1 MSAPDVALV
10 SPYPAA
16 GSPQA
21 GRSGVAT
28 YAARLAGALADRGAE
43 VTVLAPD
50 EEGAPLRALDG
61 RVRVVRPYVRGA
73 RALLRAA
80 AAARDTGAPVVHLQH
95 ETFLYGGPASIPALV
110 PALRRLRRA
119 RRGPVVTMHHVV
131 DPAGVD
137 ADFTR
142 VHRVGAPAAAAR
154 LGLGA
159 IQRAIGREAE
169 RVLVHEPGFATLV
182 PDARV
187 VPHGVQP
194 VAPVDRGEA
203 RARLGLRLDDGRL
216 VVLCFG
222 FLAPYKGLEVA
233 LQAAGIAHDRTHV
246 VVAGGDHPRL
256 AEAGDSYAATLRAKY
271 GAVATFTGYVDDAD
285 VGDWFAAADVALL
298 PYPRPHAS
306 SGPLALAL
314 GAGTPVLLSTPLQ
327 RCAGAPDA
335 LAVDAEPAVLA
346 ARLRALADSPAALA
360 DLADASRALAR
371 DRAWPAVAERHLD
384 VYEEVTHGRRASGR
398 SLRAA

>member
-1 MSAPDVALV
+1 VSPPDVVLV

-28 YAARLAGALADRGAE
+28 YAARLAGALADRGAD
-43 VTVLAPD
+43 VSVLAPA
-50 EEGAPLRALDG
+50 EEGAPARATDG
-61 RVRVVRPYVRGA
+61 PVRVHRPYARGP
-73 RALLRAA
+73 RALLHAA
-80 AAARDTGAPVVHLQH
+80 AAARATGAPVVHLQH
-95 ETFLYGGPASIPALV
+95 ETFLYGGAASIPALV

-119 RRGPVVTMHHVV
+119 GRGPVVTMHHVV
-131 DPAGVD
+131 DPSAVD

-142 VHRVGAPAAAAR
+142 VHRVRAPALAAR

-159 IQRAIGREAE
+159 VQRAIGREAG
-169 RVLVHEPGFATLV
+169 RVLVHEPGFADLV

-194 VAPVDRGEA
+194 LEPADPAAA
-203 RARLGLRLDDGRL
+203 RARLGHGLDSDRL

-222 FLAPYKGLEVA
+222 FLAPYKGLEAA
-233 LQAAGIAHDRTHV
+233 LAAAALVRDRVHL
-246 VVAGGDHPRL
+246 VVAGGEHPRL
-256 AEAGDSYAATLRAKY
+256 AEAGDPYARSLRERFAH
-271 GAVATFTGYVDDAD
+271 AATFTGYVDDAD

-298 PYPRPHAS
+298 PYPRPHAT

-314 GAGTPVLLSTPLQ
+314 GAGTPVLLSASLA
-327 RCAGAPDA
+327 RCAGAPEA
-335 LAVDAEPAVLA
+335 TAVEAEPGALA
-346 ARLRALADSPAALA
+346 ARLRALADDPAAVAELA
-360 DLADASRALAR
+360 GASRALAC
-371 DRAWPAVAERHLD
+371 DRAWPAVADRHLD
-384 VYEEVTHGRRASGR
+384 VYEEVTHGRRAARR

>member
-1 MSAPDVALV
+1 MSTPDVALV

-28 YAARLAGALADRGAE
+28 YAERLAGALADRGAE

-80 AAARDTGAPVVHLQH
+80 DAARDTGAPVVHLQH

-131 DPAGVD
+131 DPRAVD

-159 IQRAIGREAE
+159 VQRAIGREAE
-169 RVLVHEPGFATLV
+169 RVLVHEPGFAPFV
-182 PDARV
+182 PSATV
-187 VPHGVQP
+187 VAHGVQP

-203 RARLGLRLDDGRL
+203 RARLGRDLDDGRL

-222 FLAPYKGLEVA
+222 FLAPYKGLEAA
-233 LQAAGIAHDRTHV
+233 LGAARLAGEAVELVI
-246 VVAGGDHPRL
+246 AGGEHPRL
-256 AEAGDSYAATLRAKY
+256 AGDGYADALREAAPANAR
-271 GAVATFTGYVDDAD
+271 FTGYVADAD
-285 VGDWFAAADVALL
+285 VARWFAAADVALL
-298 PYPRPHAS
+298 PYPRPFAS

-314 GAGTPVLLSTPLQ
+314 AHGTPVLLSDTLA
-327 RCAGAPDA
+327 RTVGAPDA
-335 LAVDAEPAVLA
+335 LAVPAHPAAIA
-346 ARLRALADSPAALA
+346 ARLDALAAAPAEREALRA
-360 DLADASRALAR
+360 AAATLAAGRTWPDVAR
-371 DRAWPAVAERHLD
+371 RHLD
-384 VYEEVTHGRRASGR
+384 LYGSAG
-398 SLRAA
+398 

>member
-1 MSAPDVALV
+1 MSVPDVALV

-28 YAARLAGALADRGAE
+28 YAARLAGALAGHGAE

-61 RVRVVRPYVRGA
+61 RVRVRRPYVRGA

-80 AAARDTGAPVVHLQH
+80 TAARETGAPVVHLQH

-119 RRGPVVTMHHVV
+119 GRGPVVTMHHVV
-131 DPAGVD
+131 DPSAID
-137 ADFTR
+137 ADFTH
-142 VHRVGAPAAAAR
+142 VHRVGVPAAAAR

-159 IQRAIGREAE
+159 VQRAIGREAE

-194 VAPVDRGEA
+194 VPPVDRREA
-203 RARLGLRLDDGRL
+203 RARAGLRPADGRL
-216 VVLCFG
+216 
-222 FLAPYKGLEVA
+222 
-233 LQAAGIAHDRTHV
+233 
-246 VVAGGDHPRL
+246 PR
-256 AEAGDSYAATLRAKY
+256 R
-271 GAVATFTGYVDDAD
+271 
-285 VGDWFAAADVALL
+285 
-298 PYPRPHAS
+298 
-306 SGPLALAL
+306 
-314 GAGTPVLLSTPLQ
+314 
-327 RCAGAPDA
+327 
-335 LAVDAEPAVLA
+335 
-346 ARLRALADSPAALA
+346 
-360 DLADASRALAR
+360 
-371 DRAWPAVAERHLD
+371 
-384 VYEEVTHGRRASGR
+384 
-398 SLRAA
+398 

>member
-21 GRSGVAT
+21 GRSGVAA
-28 YAARLAGALADRGAE
+28 YAQRLAGALADRGVH

-50 EEGAPLRALDG
+50 EEGAPLRAVDG
-61 RVRVVRPYVRGA
+61 RVRVSRPYTRGP
-73 RALLRAA
+73 RALLRASRA
-80 AAARDTGAPVVHLQH
+80 AEATGAPVVHLQH
-95 ETFLYGGPASIPALV
+95 ETFLYGGAASIPALV

-131 DPAGVD
+131 DPSAVD
-137 ADFTR
+137 AEFTR
-142 VHRVGAPAAAAR
+142 VHRVGAPAVAAR
-154 LGLGA
+154 VGLGA
-159 IQRAIGREAE
+159 VQRAIGREAD
-169 RVLVHEPGFATLV
+169 RVLVHEPGFADLV
-182 PDARV
+182 PDASV

-194 VAPVDRGEA
+194 VAPVDPADA
-203 RARLGLRLDDGRL
+203 RARLGFGLDDGRL

-233 LQAAGIAHDRTHV
+233 LEAAAAVRDRVHM
-246 VVAGGDHPRL
+246 VVAGGEHPRL
-256 AEAGDSYAATLRAKY
+256 AEAGDPYAASLRDRF
-271 GAVATFTGYVDDAD
+271 GAHATFTGYVDDAD

-314 GAGTPVLLSTPLQ
+314 GAGTPVLLSATLA
-327 RCAGAPDA
+327 RCAGAPEA
-335 LAVDAEPAVLA
+335 LAVAAE
-346 ARLRALADSPAALA
+346 PAALA
-360 DLADASRALAR
+360 ERLRTLAGSASARAELDAASRALAR
-371 DRAWPAVAERHLD
+371 DRAWPAVADRHLD
-384 VYEEVTHGRRASGR
+384 VYEEVTHGRRAAGR

>member
-1 MSAPDVALV
+1 MSTPDVALI

-28 YAARLAGALADRGAE
+28 YAERLAGALADRGAE
-43 VTVLAPD
+43 VAVLAPD

-61 RVRVVRPYVRGA
+61 RVRVRRPYARGA

-80 AAARDTGAPVVHLQH
+80 AAARDTAAPVVHVQH

-119 RRGPVVTMHHVV
+119 GRGPVVTMHHVV
-131 DPAGVD
+131 DPSGID

-142 VHRVGAPAAAAR
+142 VHRVGAPPALAR

-159 IQRAIGREAE
+159 VQRAIGREAA
-169 RVLVHEPGFATLV
+169 RVLVHEPGFRALV
-182 PDARV
+182 PGASV

-194 VAPVDRGEA
+194 VAPVDRAAA
-203 RARLGLRLDDGRL
+203 RTSAGLGPDDGRL

-233 LQAAGIAHDRTHV
+233 LQAAGVVHDRVHL
-246 VVAGGDHPRL
+246 VVAGGEHPRL
-256 AEAGDSYAATLRAKY
+256 AEAGDRYAETLRARY
-271 GAVATFTGYVDDAD
+271 GAVATFTGYVDDAA

-314 GAGTPVLLSTPLQ
+314 GAGTPVLLSSPLA
-327 RCAGAPDA
+327 RCAGAPEP
-335 LAVDAEPAVLA
+335 LAVDAEPAALA
-346 ARLRALADSPAALA
+346 ARLRALADSPGALA
-360 DLADASRALAR
+360 ELADASRALAR

-384 VYEEVTHGRRASGR
+384 VYEEVTHGRGASRGR
-398 SLRAA
+398 VRAA

>member
-1 MSAPDVALV
+1 MSTPDVTLV
-10 SPYPAA
+10 SPYPAT

-28 YAARLAGALADRGAE
+28 YTERLAGALVDRGAA

-131 DPAGVD
+131 DPRAVD

-159 IQRAIGREAE
+159 VQRAIGREAE
-169 RVLVHEPGFATLV
+169 RVLVHEPGFAPFV
-182 PDARV
+182 PSATV

-194 VAPVDRGEA
+194 VAAVDRDEA
-203 RARLGLRLDDGRL
+203 RARLGRGLDDGRL

-222 FLAPYKGLEVA
+222 FLAPYKGLETA
-233 LQAAGIAHDRTHV
+233 LRAAGVVHDRVHV
-246 VVAGGDHPRL
+246 VVAGGEHPRL
-256 AEAGDSYAATLRAKY
+256 AEAGDPYAATLRTTY
-271 GAVATFTGYVDDAD
+271 GAVATFTDYVDDAD

-314 GAGTPVLLSTPLQ
+314 GAGTPVLLSSPLA
-327 RCAGAPDA
+327 RCAGAPEA
-335 LAVDAEPAVLA
+335 LAVDADPAPLA
-346 ARLRALADSPAALA
+346 ARLRALADDAAALD
-360 DLADASRALAR
+360 DLAGASRALAR
-371 DRAWPAVAERHLD
+371 DRAWPAVAERHLEI
-384 VYEEVTHGRRASGR
+384 YEEVTDGRVAARR

>member
-1 MSAPDVALV
+1 MSTPDVALV

-16 GSPQA
+16 GSPEA

-28 YAARLAGALADRGAE
+28 YAARLAGALADRGAA
-43 VTVLAPD
+43 VTVLAPAAA
-50 EEGAPLRALDG
+50 GAPAATTEG
-61 RVRVVRPYVRGA
+61 RVRVERPYVRGA

-80 AAARDTGAPVVHLQH
+80 RAAEATGAPVVHLQH
-95 ETFLYGGPASIPALV
+95 ETFLYGGAASIPALV

-119 RRGPVVTMHHVV
+119 GRGPVVTMHHVV
-131 DPAGVD
+131 DPAAID
-137 ADFTR
+137 ADFAR
-142 VHRVGAPAAAAR
+142 VHRVGVPAAAAR

-159 IQRAIGREAE
+159 VQRAIGRGAK
-169 RVLVHEPGFATLV
+169 RVLVHEPGFAALV

-194 VAPVDRGEA
+194 VAPVARDEA
-203 RARLGLRLDDGRL
+203 RARLGRRLDDGRL

-233 LQAAGIAHDRTHV
+233 LQAASVVHDRVHV
-246 VVAGGDHPRL
+246 VVAGGAHPRL
-256 AEAGDSYAATLRAKY
+256 AEAGDPYAETLRARY
-271 GAVATFTGYVDDAD
+271 GALATFTGYVDDAE

-298 PYPRPHAS
+298 PYPRPHAT

-314 GAGTPVLLSTPLQ
+314 GAGTPVLLSTPLA

-335 LAVDAEPAVLA
+335 LAVAAEPAVLA
-346 ARLRALADSPAALA
+346 ARLRALADTPAALA
-360 DLADASRALAR
+360 ELAGASRALAH
-371 DRAWPAVAERHLD
+371 DRAWPAVAQRHLD
-384 VYEEVTHGRRASGR
+384 VYEEVTHGRGAARR
-398 SLRAA
+398 SLRAG

>member
-1 MSAPDVALV
+1 MSTPDLALV

-28 YAARLAGALADRGAE
+28 YAARLAGALADRGAA
-43 VTVLAPD
+43 VTVLAPA
-50 EEGAPLRALDG
+50 EEGAPAVATDG
-61 RVRVVRPYVRGA
+61 RVRVERRYARGP

-80 AAARDTGAPVVHLQH
+80 AAARATGAPVVHLQH

-119 RRGPVVTMHHVV
+119 GRGPVVTMHHVV
-131 DPAGVD
+131 DPAAVD
-137 ADFTR
+137 AHFTR

-154 LGLGA
+154 VGLGA
-159 IQRAIGREAE
+159 VQRAIGRGAE
-169 RVLVHEPGFATLV
+169 RVLVHEPGFAAFV
-182 PDARV
+182 PEASV
-187 VPHGVQP
+187 VPHGVEP
-194 VAPVDRGEA
+194 VAPIDRGDA
-203 RARLGLRLDDGRL
+203 RRRLGHGLDDGRI

-233 LQAAGIAHDRTHV
+233 LRAAGAVRDRVHL
-246 VVAGGDHPRL
+246 VVAGGEHPRL
-256 AEAGDSYAATLRAKY
+256 AEGGDPYADSLRARF
-271 GAVATFTGYVDDAD
+271 GSDATFTGYVDEAD
-285 VGDWFAAADVALL
+285 VGDWFAAADLALL

-314 GAGTPVLLSTPLQ
+314 GAGTPVLLSAPLA
-327 RCAGAPDA
+327 RCAGAPEL
-335 LAVDAEPAVLA
+335 LAVDAEPDALA
-346 ARLRALADSPAALA
+346 ARLRALAGSPAALA
-360 DLADASRALAR
+360 ELDDASRALAR
-371 DRAWPAVAERHLD
+371 NRAWPAVADRHLD
-384 VYEEVTHGRRASGR
+384 VYEEVTHGRGAARR